1 MKNKALL
8 SLQDGTR
15 SGKSGDKIDYSFYDT
30 TTLAV
35 ATTQHRLFTQ
45 QLGGAKTLADTNMK
59 QGGVM
64 PSGQRFTA
72 HAIKLM
78 YFSGAVKPTAFLQS
92 FYEMLKN
99 STLQIILAG
108 KDDYGTFTL
117 AELMGASEYIALTPT
132 AAGDNI
138 TKLQAIVKGIFPLN
152 IPVTLAAMQ
161 TFEITLIHHAAVAA
175 GLAGDFI
182 KVSLNGKLERLS

>member
-1 MKNKALL
+1 MKNRALL

-30 TTLAV
+30 ATLAI

-45 QLGGAKTLADTNMK
+45 QLGGTKNLADTNMK

-72 HAIKLM
+72 HAIKVM
-78 YFSGAVKPTAFLQS
+78 YFSAAAKPTAFVQS
-92 FYEMLKN
+92 YYDLLRN
-99 STLQIILAG
+99 TTLQIILAG

-117 AELMGASEYIALTPT
+117 AELMGASEYVALTPT

-138 TKLQAIVKGIFPLN
+138 PKLSAVVKGVFPLN
-152 IPVTLAAMQ
+152 IPVVLAAMQ
-161 TFEITLIHHAAVAA
+161 TFEITMTHQVAVVA
-175 GLAGDFI
+175 GLVGDFV
-182 KVSLNGKLERLS
+182 KVSLNGRLERLS